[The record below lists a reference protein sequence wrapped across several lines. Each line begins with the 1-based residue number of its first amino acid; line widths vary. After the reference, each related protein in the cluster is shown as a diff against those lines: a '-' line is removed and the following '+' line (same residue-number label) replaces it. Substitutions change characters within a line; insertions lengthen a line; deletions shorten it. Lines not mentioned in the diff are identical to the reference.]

1 MMNFEEYR
9 KGAIESLRSY
19 NLPKDY
25 VDEVINGDYIRASY
39 LEDVRSA
46 ELLGYDDVSPSD
58 FGFGCHMMWPDPP
71 YTDEQLDKILNDKDN
86 PFAKDMKFR
95 SVRKK
100 K

>member
-1 MMNFEEYR
+1 MMTYEEYR

-58 FGFGCHMMWPDPP
+58 FGFGCHMMWPDLPF
-71 YTDEQLDKILNDKDN
+71 TEEEMKRIFDEGDE
-86 PFAKDMKFR
+86 
-95 SVRKK
+95 
-100 K
+100 